1 MKQATTRRICAA
13 VLGALIFSPAA
24 WAEELVSLVSPRP
37 DVTLKLLVLPVD
49 KPIAA
54 AILFAG
60 GHGAIGLS
68 GSAGAPSIGW
78 GKNNFLVRTRGDFA
92 RAGLLVAVV
101 DAPSDRSSN
110 TGMLGGFRAS
120 EEHAQDIE
128 AVVRYLKGRADVP
141 VWLVGTSRGTESAA
155 NAAIRMPGVAGLVL
169 TSSLTQPNKKGVEV
183 LAMKLEDIRVPTL
196 VVAHQDDECDHTPP
210 ADAPRLAKHLV
221 NSPRVELK
229 MLHGGKPA
237 KSAPCEALSAH
248 GFFGIEQ
255 EAVDTI
261 VQFIKAA
268 R

>member
-1 MKQATTRRICAA
+1 MIVAMRRICVFVFWTIACSSVA
-13 VLGALIFSPAA
+13 Q
-24 WAEELVSLVSPRP
+24 AEELVSLLSPRP
-37 DVTLKLLVLPVD
+37 DVALKLLVLPAD
-49 KPIAA
+49 KPIVAV
-54 AILFAG
+54 ILFAG

-68 GSAGAPSIGW
+68 ASAGGPSIGW

-92 RAGLLVAVV
+92 RAGLMVAVV
-101 DAPSDRSSN
+101 DAPSDQSSN

-120 EEHAQDIE
+120 KEHAQDIE

-141 VWLVGTSRGTESAA
+141 AWLVGTSRGTESAA
-155 NAAIRMPGVAGLVL
+155 NAAIRVPGVAGLVL
-169 TSSLTQPNKKGVEV
+169 TSSLTRPNKNGVEV

-196 VVAHQDDECDHTPP
+196 VVAHQDDECEHTPP
-210 ADAPRLAKHLV
+210 ADAPRLAKRLV

-237 KSAPCEALSAH
+237 KSAACEALSAH

-261 VQFIKAA
+261 VQFIKSA

>member
-1 MKQATTRRICAA
+1 MTEMIRRICFA
-13 VLGALIFSPAA
+13 VLCAVGCTSVAL
-24 WAEELVSLVSPRP
+24 AEELVSLSSPRS
-37 DVTLKLLVLPVD
+37 DVTLKLLVLPAD

-54 AILFAG
+54 VILFAG

-68 GSAGAPSIGW
+68 GSTDGPNIGW

-92 RAGLLVAVV
+92 RAGLLVVV
-101 DAPSDRSSN
+101 LDAPSDHSSS

-120 EEHAQDIE
+120 KEHAQDIE

-155 NAAIRMPGVAGLVL
+155 NAAIRVPGIAGLVL

-196 VVAHQDDECDHTPP
+196 VVAHRDDECEHTPP
-210 ADAPRLAKHLV
+210 ADASRLAKRLV

-229 MLHGGKPA
+229 MLHGGKPP
-237 KSAPCEALSAH
+237 KSAACEALSAH

-261 VQFIKAA
+261 VQFIKSA